1 VESRCVSLAI
11 LEQESFANRFVEPGG
26 RDTAVSGRICFT
38 TVKCSEQNALFV
50 SAIYPDLLLAQLDS
64 ARALRTQNMRARQG
78 NGSTTVAM
86 ATKLTR
92 RELEVLRW
100 VAQGKRNR
108 EIGAIMC
115 ISPRT
120 IQKHVQS
127 ILAKLCVE
135 TRGAAAAVWFEEMI
149 RLR

>member
-1 VESRCVSLAI
+1 LWRLRHPAGLSGGIGV
-11 LEQESFANRFVEPGG
+11 LE
-26 RDTAVSGRICFT
+26 RICFT
-38 TVKCSEQNALFV
+38 TVKCSEQNALFMA
-50 SAIYPDLLLAQLDS
+50 AIYPDLLVRADLAT
-64 ARALRTQNMRARQG
+64 ALRARRAGLRRG
-78 NGSTTVAM
+78 NTPADNAMVA
-86 ATKLTR
+86 KLTG

-108 EIGAIMC
+108 EIAAIMN

-127 ILAKLCVE
+127 ILVKLCVE

-149 RLR
+149 RQK

>member
-1 VESRCVSLAI
+1 M
-11 LEQESFANRFVEPGG
+11 
-26 RDTAVSGRICFT
+26 
-38 TVKCSEQNALFV
+38 
-50 SAIYPDLLLAQLDS
+50 SAIYPVLLAQLDS
-64 ARALRTQNMRARQG
+64 AKPPRTQSARARQ
-78 NGSTTVAM
+78 NNRSTTIAM
-86 ATKLTR
+86 ATRLTS

-108 EIGAIMC
+108 EIAAIMN

-135 TRGAAAAVWFEEMI
+135 TRGAAAAVWFEEII
-149 RLR
+149 RLK

>member
-1 VESRCVSLAI
+1 MLHWRELRNRL
-11 LEQESFANRFVEPGG
+11 QANP
-26 RDTAVSGRICFT
+26 DRICFT
-38 TVKCSEQNALFV
+38 SVKSSAQNHAFV
-50 SAIYPDLLLAQLDS
+50 SAIYSDLLLARVDS
-64 ARALRTQNMRARQG
+64 ARATRTTSARPRQG
-78 NGSTTVAM
+78 NTPA
-86 ATKLTR
+86 ATATAARLTS

-108 EIGAIMC
+108 EIGAIMS

-127 ILAKLCVE
+127 ILVKLCVE

-149 RLR
+149 RLSCRSEQVFRRPTNVG

>member
-1 VESRCVSLAI
+1 MWRLRHLAG
-11 LEQESFANRFVEPGG
+11 L
-26 RDTAVSGRICFT
+26 SGAIGIHERICFT
-38 TVKCSEQNALFV
+38 PVKCSEQNAIFV
-50 SAIYPDLLLAQLDS
+50 SAIYPELLVRVDLAT
-64 ARALRTQNMRARQG
+64 ALRARRAGLRRG
-78 NGSTTVAM
+78 NTPADTAMVA
-86 ATKLTR
+86 KLTG

-108 EIGAIMC
+108 EIAAIMN

-127 ILAKLCVE
+127 ILVKLCVE

-149 RLR
+149 RRK

>member
-1 VESRCVSLAI
+1 MR
-11 LEQESFANRFVEPGG
+11 SFM
-26 RDTAVSGRICFT
+26 
-38 TVKCSEQNALFV
+38 
-50 SAIYPDLLLAQLDS
+50 SAIYPDLLLAQVDS
-64 ARALRTQNMRARQG
+64 AKDLRTQGERARHG
-78 NGSTTVAM
+78 NRSVTIVM
-86 ATKLTR
+86 ATKLTS

-108 EIGAIMC
+108 EIAAIMS

-135 TRGAAAAVWFEEMI
+135 TRGAAGAVWFEEMM
-149 RLR
+149 RLK

>member
-1 VESRCVSLAI
+1 
-11 LEQESFANRFVEPGG
+11 
-26 RDTAVSGRICFT
+26 
-38 TVKCSEQNALFV
+38 V
-50 SAIYPDLLLAQLDS
+50 SAIYSDLLLAQLDL
-64 ARALRTQNMRARQG
+64 ARALRTQNSRARQG
-78 NGSTTVAM
+78 SKPDNSTM
-86 ATKLTR
+86 ATKLTS

-108 EIGAIMC
+108 EIAAIID

-149 RLR
+149 RLK